1 MKNWLEMTAAELGRG
16 IEDGSIDPV
25 TLTETYLAAI
35 QAHPLKDRIY
45 ARVTADR
52 ARAEAAAAAAR
63 AHAGLR
69 LSPLDGVPISWKDL
83 FDTAGCATEAG
94 TALLKDR
101 IPEADAGERP
111 EAARRGAHPEG

>member
-63 AHAGLR
+63 AR
-69 LSPLDGVPISWKDL
+69 
-83 FDTAGCATEAG
+83 AGCRRDARAPSAFRLPVHGHRG
-94 TALLKDR
+94 TVISIFSILFSTSSAQR
-101 IPEADAGERP
+101 VSHISII
-111 EAARRGAHPEG
+111 